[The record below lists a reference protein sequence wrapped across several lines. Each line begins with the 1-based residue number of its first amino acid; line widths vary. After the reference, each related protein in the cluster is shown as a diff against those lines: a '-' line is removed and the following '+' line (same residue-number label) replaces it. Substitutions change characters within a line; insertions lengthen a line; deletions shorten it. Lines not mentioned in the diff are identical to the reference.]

1 MAMATAMYHSGK
13 NPLRKVTN
21 DSEEV
26 AIPRAGGVRRLHKAF
41 IRYHDPK
48 NWPMLREALQRMG
61 RSDLI
66 GDSKKHLIPARQP
79 LSENHS
85 KRMHQF
91 ARNKP
96 SSTKPFKRAR

>member
-13 NPLRKVTN
+13 NPLRKVTH
-21 DSEEV
+21 DSEEIP
-26 AIPRAGGVRRLHKAF
+26 IPRAGGVRRLHKAF

-85 KRMHQF
+85 RRMHQF
-91 ARNKP
+91 ARNKAP
-96 SSTKPFKRAR
+96 AIKTFKRAR

>member
-13 NPLRKVTN
+13 NPLRKVTQ
-21 DSEEV
+21 DSEAV
-26 AIPRAGGVRRLHKAF
+26 AIPKASGVRRLHKAF

-48 NWPMLREALQRMG
+48 NWPILREALNRMG

-66 GDSKKHLIPARQP
+66 GDSKKHLIPAKQP
-79 LSENHS
+79 LSENQL

-91 ARNKP
+91 ARHNPPQNKF
-96 SSTKPFKRAR
+96 FKRKH

>member
-1 MAMATAMYHSGK
+1 MTK
-13 NPLRKVTN
+13 
-21 DSEEV
+21 DSEEIP
-26 AIPRAGGVRRLHKAF
+26 IPRAGGVRRLHKAF

-61 RSDLI
+61 RTDLI

-85 KRMHQF
+85 RRMHQF
-91 ARNKP
+91 ARNKTP
-96 SSTKPFKRAR
+96 APKIFKRAR